1 MLHPNQFTITN
12 PASPGGTH
20 GKRATRLRREAEE
33 IQGFPENK
41 KRRRNGNEDDG
52 SPAPQRRALDAN
64 SITPYWQ
71 HDRIQFGKTTG
82 PIYSIDKLFTDKE
95 LSLAYNNAAL
105 AAHKYMLRHKGKGGV
120 AWSASDSG
128 LDEHDDGEEIANS
141 APSMERT
148 TSQPATRSTRGHNS
162 NFVDN
167 KVLGIEALA
176 NLDLPGNL
184 ERFDAQEPKL
194 PPIVPAPYNKVK
206 PMTDSSGPAPLA
218 AEDAAKDWR
227 AIGILLQYEHD
238 HGVGSNL
245 DEPHGVSKSLLE
257 AVIAKPEYPQY
268 VAFVQGE
275 RPDHNGLAA
284 QLGVEESNIR
294 GEPPSALRTYKINPR
309 T

>member
-1 MLHPNQFTITN
+1 M
-12 PASPGGTH
+12 PGF
-20 GKRATRLRREAEE
+20 A
-33 IQGFPENK
+33 ENK
-41 KRRRNGNEDDG
+41 KRRRNPNEDDG

-64 SITPYWQ
+64 GITPYWQ
-71 HDRIQFGKTTG
+71 SDRMRFGKTTG
-82 PIYSIDKLFTDKE
+82 PVYSIDKLFTDKE
-95 LSLAYNNAAL
+95 LSMAYNNAAL
-105 AAHKYMLRHKGKGGV
+105 AAHKHMLRHKAKGGV
-120 AWSASDSG
+120 TSSASDSG
-128 LDEHDDGEEIANS
+128 PDEHYDGEDAANL
-141 APSMERT
+141 APLMERT

-194 PPIVPAPYNKVK
+194 PPIVPAPYNKAK

-227 AIGILLQYEHD
+227 AIDILRQYEHD
-238 HGVGSNL
+238 NGVGSNL

-257 AVIAKPEYPQY
+257 AVVPKPENPQY

-275 RPDHNGLAA
+275 RPDYDGLAA
-284 QLGVEESNIR
+284 ELGVEESNVR
-294 GEPPSALRTYKINPR
+294 GEVASGPRSNRLAPR